1 MQKRGKQR
9 VIFNEYKEFREY
21 GAAEDLGGDKEFK
34 EFKEYRERAHRS
46 NLPELP
52 LPNLLNFL
60 NFPNLLNFLNPPPG
74 LSPRPNFLS
83 EWYRCV
89 ADMKNPPMGST

>member
-1 MQKRGKQR
+1 MYG
-9 VIFNEYKEFREY
+9 VAEDVGGDKEF
-21 GAAEDLGGDKEFK
+21 KEFK
-34 EFKEYRERAHRS
+34 EFKEYRERAHSS

-52 LPNLLNFL
+52 LLNLPNIPNLLNY
-60 NFPNLLNFLNPPPG
+60 LNPPPR

-89 ADMKNPPMGST
+89 ADMKNPPMGSTT

>member
-1 MQKRGKQR
+1 H
-9 VIFNEYKEFREY
+9 NKEI
-21 GAAEDLGGDKEFK
+21 KEFK
-34 EFKEYRERAHRS
+34 EFKEYRERAHSS

-52 LPNLLNFL
+52 LPNL
-60 NFPNLLNFLNPPPG
+60 PNILNPPPL
-74 LSPRPNFLS
+74 LSPQPDFLS

>member
-1 MQKRGKQR
+1 M
-9 VIFNEYKEFREY
+9 
-21 GAAEDLGGDKEFK
+21 AAEDVGGDKEFK
-34 EFKEYRERAHRS
+34 EFKEYRERAHSS

-52 LPNLLNFL
+52 LLNLPNI
-60 NFPNLLNFLNPPPG
+60 LNFLNPP
-74 LSPRPNFLS
+74 PRPNFLS

>member
-1 MQKRGKQR
+1 M
-9 VIFNEYKEFREY
+9 Y
-21 GAAEDLGGDKEFK
+21 GVAEDVGGDKEFKEIK

-52 LPNLLNFL
+52 LPNLP
-60 NFPNLLNFLNPPPG
+60 NFPNLLNYLNLPPR

>member
-1 MQKRGKQR
+1 M
-9 VIFNEYKEFREY
+9 Y
-21 GAAEDLGGDKEFK
+21 GVAEDVGGDKEFK
-34 EFKEYRERAHRS
+34 EFKEFKDYRERAHSS
-46 NLPELP
+46 NLPEPP
-52 LPNLLNFL
+52 LPNFL
-60 NFPNLLNFLNPPPG
+60 SFPNLLNLLNYLNLPPR